1 MASQYYGLRGSLVKD
16 YQQKL
21 NSLGANLQVD
31 GIWGKKTE
39 RAYNLFM
46 DEFNDLVNGRTQDEE
61 PEEELPTQQAYEFTP
76 RTEQQLADY
85 AEKMYGAAY
94 DERLRAAEK
103 SANARAAS
111 TQAMI
116 EALTPLYEQQLA
128 SLSQQYHSGREYLS
142 NQALSRGL
150 GRSTYLT
157 DQLAGSV
164 SRQRADENTLLSQMN
179 SRQSALQDQI
189 RQLYSDLDDQ
199 RASITGQREQAIW
212 EAIENGRRQDQEQQF
227 KALQYNNSLIKDAR
241 DYAEKQRQFEEEL
254 KIKRASALN
263 KR

>member
-1 MASQYYGLRGSLVKD
+1 
-16 YQQKL
+16 
-21 NSLGANLQVD
+21 
-31 GIWGKKTE
+31 
-39 RAYNLFM
+39 
-46 DEFNDLVNGRTQDEE
+46 
-61 PEEELPTQQAYEFTP
+61 
-76 RTEQQLADY
+76 
-85 AEKMYGAAY
+85 
-94 DERLRAAEK
+94 
-103 SANARAAS
+103 
-111 TQAMI
+111 
-116 EALTPLYEQQLA
+116 
-128 SLSQQYHSGREYLS
+128 
-142 NQALSRGL
+142 
-150 GRSTYLT
+150 
-157 DQLAGSV
+157 
-164 SRQRADENTLLSQMN
+164 MN

>member
-1 MASQYYGLRGSLVKD
+1 MASQYYGLKGSLVRD

-21 NSLGANLQVD
+21 NSLGANLRVD
-31 GIWGKKTE
+31 GVWGKKTE
-39 RAYNLFM
+39 RAYNLLM
-46 DEFNDLVNGRTQDEE
+46 DEFNDLVYGRTQEEE
-61 PEEELPTQQAYEFTP
+61 PEEQLPAQQAYEFTP
-76 RTEQQLADY
+76 RTERQLTD
-85 AEKMYGAAY
+85 Y
-94 DERLRAAEK
+94 DEKLRAAEK

-116 EALTPLYEQQLA
+116 AALTPLYEQQLA

-164 SRQRADENTLLSQMN
+164 NRQRADEANLLSQMN

-199 RASITGQREQAIW
+199 RASIAGQREQAIW

>member
-1 MASQYYGLRGSLVKD
+1 
-16 YQQKL
+16 
-21 NSLGANLQVD
+21 
-31 GIWGKKTE
+31 
-39 RAYNLFM
+39 
-46 DEFNDLVNGRTQDEE
+46 
-61 PEEELPTQQAYEFTP
+61 
-76 RTEQQLADY
+76 
-85 AEKMYGAAY
+85 MYGAAY
-94 DERLRAAEK
+94 DEKLRAAEK

-179 SRQSALQDQI
+179 SAVSGGNDQLLGSIVNWMTGEENAVVIDSKSMSAETL
-189 RQLYSDLDDQ
+189 
-199 RASITGQREQAIW
+199 TVPPQATMLLGLLFTIVLPIA
-212 EAIENGRRQDQEQQF
+212 AIIIGIVVAILRR
-227 KALQYNNSLIKDAR
+227 R
-241 DYAEKQRQFEEEL
+241 H
-254 KIKRASALN
+254 
-263 KR
+263 